1 MQNELNNFLMMPFCS
16 YEIDF
21 SIFSMND
28 CLFLHSVVFYK
39 GLFMCPF
46 PSLSATRQKTEL
58 SYILENFPSEVSNLE
73 LLPILESSQAEDE
86 IDNFESIC
94 WSLNHGLHYPE
105 YFIPGYGVSWH
116 GPTLPRTDFSEWPGK
131 LGLCRV
137 KMGLQPCINTETL
150 P

>member
-1 MQNELNNFLMMPFCS
+1 MQNELSNFLMMPFCS

-73 LLPILESSQAEDE
+73 LLPVLESSQAEDE

-94 WSLNHGLHYPE
+94 
-105 YFIPGYGVSWH
+105 
-116 GPTLPRTDFSEWPGK
+116 
-131 LGLCRV
+131 
-137 KMGLQPCINTETL
+137 
-150 P
+150 